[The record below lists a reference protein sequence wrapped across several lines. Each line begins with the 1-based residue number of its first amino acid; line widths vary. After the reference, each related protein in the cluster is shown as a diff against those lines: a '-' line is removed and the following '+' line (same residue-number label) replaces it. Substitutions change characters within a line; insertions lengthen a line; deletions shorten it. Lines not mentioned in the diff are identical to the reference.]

1 MKLFGIKAV
10 VTAAV
15 LGMAGPMLERPLHA
29 QGGVPAVLQ
38 PNASEAM
45 NEPHKHAWNLF
56 LAVNHPADLSQ
67 VRGTADSTK
76 KIGDPGIVVWE
87 TWKLARTEVFLDPA
101 TKPEPWEAPVR
112 GDEKIVDPPK
122 SSVLVA
128 ELLRGKQGAG
138 IQLDPGE
145 PTNETR
151 MNKATFDFIRDNGLF
166 SIEGQ
171 EKFMQAKM
179 PAGEKMSFP
188 VDSIEVKASWRRF
201 TAEEEKPEIVDRY
214 YTHRDRNGVLWGLAT
229 LHILTKEVPNWFWT
243 SFRQVD
249 GPKPAFPQPDPVG
262 RPPVLNG
269 TVWENYELSGVAT
282 EFVDSKGEPI
292 ILSDPI
298 IEGGFEHSSCIT
310 CHAHAAVRTKVDGVR
325 DEMPFFFGVD
335 GAGQGLTP
343 IGPPGRDTSLPV
355 ADQKNMFFNANGGL
369 EFFQQDFVFAL
380 RRANSEK

>member
-1 MKLFGIKAV
+1 MKLFGIRAV

-15 LGMAGPMLERPLHA
+15 LGMGAILQGQLYAHDGGHAG
-29 QGGVPAVLQ
+29 LQ
-38 PNASEAM
+38 PNPSEAM
-45 NEPHKHAWNLF
+45 NEPHKHAWSLF

-67 VRGTADSTK
+67 VRGTADSK
-76 KIGDPGIVVWE
+76 KRIGDPGTVVWE

-101 TKPEPWEAPVR
+101 TTPEPWETPASSIA
-112 GDEKIVDPPK
+112 KIVDPPK

-128 ELLRGKQGAG
+128 ELLRGKQGVG

-171 EKFMQAKM
+171 EKFMRAKM
-179 PAGEKMSFP
+179 SAGERMSFP
-188 VDSIEVKASWRRF
+188 IDSVEAKASWRRF
-201 TAEEEKPEIVDRY
+201 TAEEEKPDISGRY
-214 YTHRDRNGVLWGLAT
+214 YTHRDNNGVLWGLAT

-249 GPKPAFPQPDPVG
+249 GPKPGFPQSDPVG

-282 EFVDSKGEPI
+282 EFVDSRGEPI

-298 IEGGFEHSSCIT
+298 IEGGFEHSSCIS
-310 CHAHAAVRTKVDGVR
+310 CHAHAAIRTKVDSVR

-355 ADQKNMFFNANGGL
+355 ADQKNMFFDANGGL
-369 EFFQQDFVFAL
+369 DFFQQDFVFAL